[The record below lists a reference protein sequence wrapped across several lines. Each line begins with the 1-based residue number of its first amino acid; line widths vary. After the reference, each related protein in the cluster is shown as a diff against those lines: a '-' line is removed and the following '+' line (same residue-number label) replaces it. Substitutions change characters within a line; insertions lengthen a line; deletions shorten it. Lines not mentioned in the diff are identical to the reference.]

1 MLVFNHTKKYQ
12 RKYVYGGS
20 GIFDAITSIV
30 TSNAAKELG
39 TSLAKTAGSKL
50 AEKAIDKAF
59 QTKKKPRLS
68 TEGQVILNRILQK
81 SRK

>member
-39 TSLAKTAGSKL
+39 TSLAKTAGTKL
-50 AEKAIDKAF
+50 TEKAIDKVF
-59 QTKKKPRLS
+59 QPKKKSGLS
-68 TEGQVILNRILQK
+68 PEGQVILNRILER